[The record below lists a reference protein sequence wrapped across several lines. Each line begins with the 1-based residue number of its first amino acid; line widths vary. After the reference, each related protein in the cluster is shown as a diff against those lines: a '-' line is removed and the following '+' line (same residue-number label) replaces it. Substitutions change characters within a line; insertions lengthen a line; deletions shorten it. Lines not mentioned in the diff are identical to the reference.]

1 MPTPLRSRV
10 RDVSPRDALLS
21 APVSTALAAVLA
33 AVVAVVLYKLGN
45 PQHQLKAGLG
55 VVAVIIVVLAAL
67 RPVLALGLVFG
78 LLPFEYHVFGIGT
91 DEALI
96 FTVGVVLAQRLQRRR
111 LPLWIFLAGT
121 ALVAGSALAAL
132 HAQDKGSALW
142 GAIRWLGVL
151 LLLADA
157 FSILH
162 DEPNAGRKL
171 VDVISCAAI
180 VVVFFGLLQKAGI
193 YVLVGAP
200 YQAGNIQSFFSY
212 YTNYGGFVAMIAVL
226 ASGEVLAALDEREP
240 RRAAAYMGV
249 VVFMLLGVAISA
261 SRGALLALG
270 GGWAVLVVLSVRR
283 GGLLVRMLA
292 LLAVLAMAGYAAT
305 PSQTRIR
312 FITRFSAPLGSQTED
327 QQRFA
332 LENLGQHALG
342 KNPLGIG
349 YNNFKFYLANHPIP
363 QASQIFY
370 HSHRLVVQIGLDA
383 GWLGLAGFLLLYV
396 GAMLAAIRA
405 GPKRGLRNIACAA
418 ALSALMAQGLFD
430 YVFFDISLVAIFAA
444 MVYGAARPPQT
455 TGAATP
461 SREAAPTGLRAAGQ
475 AAHAG
480 LD

>member
-1 MPTPLRSRV
+1 MPMPLRSRA
-10 RDVSPRDALLS
+10 RAINPREALLS
-21 APVSTALAAVLA
+21 GPVSTVLAAILA

-55 VVAVIIVVLAAL
+55 VVAVIVVVLAAM
-67 RPVLALGLVFG
+67 RPVLAIGLVFG

-91 DEALI
+91 DEFLI
-96 FTVGVVLAQRLQRRR
+96 FTVGVVLVQHLQRRR
-111 LPLWIFLAGT
+111 LPLWIFVAGA
-121 ALVAGSALAAL
+121 ALVVGSALAAL

-151 LLLADA
+151 LLLAEA

-171 VDVISCAAI
+171 VDIISCAAV

-193 YVLVGAP
+193 YLLVGAP

-226 ASGEVLAALDEREP
+226 ASGEVLAALDERDS
-240 RRAAAYMGV
+240 RRAGVYMGV

-270 GGWAVLVVLSVRR
+270 GGWAALLVLSLRR
-283 GGLLVRMLA
+283 GGLVVRAVA
-292 LLAVLAMAGYAAT
+292 LLAVLGVAGYAAT
-305 PSQTRIR
+305 PSQTTERY
-312 FITRFSAPLGSQTED
+312 ITRFSAPLGSQTED

-332 LENLGQHALG
+332 LQKLGEHALG
-342 KNPLGIG
+342 QNPLGIG

-363 QASQIFY
+363 QANQVFY
-370 HSHRLVVQIGLDA
+370 HSHFLVVQIGLDA
-383 GWLGLAGFLLLYV
+383 GWLGMAGFLLLYV
-396 GAMLAAIRA
+396 GAMIAAIRA
-405 GPKRGLRNIACAA
+405 GPRRGLRNIACAA

-430 YVFFDISLVAIFAA
+430 YVFFDISLVAVFAA
-444 MVYGAARPPQT
+444 LVYGATRPARAIRAP
-455 TGAATP
+455 AP
-461 SREAAPTGLRAAGQ
+461 SAQPDPAKSPLRALNQVA
-475 AAHAG
+475 
-480 LD
+480 